1 MLRRAIAP
9 GALVAVLLA
18 SAAHAQAPAVQ
29 AREQGSLVLENV
41 PATPPEVREALR
53 RYQNARGA
61 GLADWMADGSI
72 LISTRFGQTSQLHR
86 VTQPGGMRTQ
96 LTFFDEPIGGA
107 SHVPKTPGKFLFA
120 RDVGG
125 AEYFQGYMAGLTGP
139 ETAITEPKT
148 RNTSFTFSQD
158 GKKLV
163 WSRVT
168 PGSGD
173 YDIMIMDVGDPA
185 SRKVAYKGT
194 GAMAPLA
201 FSPDGGK
208 VLLGRYLSVQ
218 QSQRLVLDLA
228 TGALTEL
235 NPGKKPISYGGGQF
249 TADGRAVLMLSD
261 EGSEVAK
268 LVSYDLATGKITTVA
283 DGGKWEVEAFD
294 LSDDG
299 RTLAYAINEDGASKV
314 VVRDFL
320 TKRAL
325 PQPRLPL
332 GVLTSLEFSP
342 DSQRLAIG
350 IAPATSPADV
360 WVWDLGPGVLTR
372 WTYSEMGGLD
382 PAAMVAPTLAR
393 FKSFDGL
400 DIPAWVYRPKSA
412 SASAKAPVIINIH
425 GGPEGQS
432 RPSFS
437 TAAQYWVN
445 ELGAAVIYPNV
456 RGSTGYGKTY
466 VSLDNGMKRRDSVKD
481 IGALL
486 DWIAKQPEL
495 DASKVVVYGGSYGGY
510 MTLASF
516 ADYNDR
522 LAGAVDIVGVSSW
535 LTFLANTEGYRRDL
549 RRAEYGDERD
559 PAMKAFLEKDSPIR
573 DVAKMKKP
581 LFVIAGYNDPRV
593 PWTEGRQVTDQAR
606 AAGADV
612 WWMMAKDEGHGFRK
626 KQNVDAQREAE
637 TLFLKKVFGRP

>member
-1 MLRRAIAP
+1 MLRRAIAL
-9 GALVAVLLA
+9 GALLLA
-18 SAAHAQAPAVQ
+18 SAASAQPAVQ
-29 AREQGSLVLENV
+29 AREQGSLVMENV

-53 RYQNARGA
+53 RYQNARSA
-61 GLADWMADGSI
+61 FFADWLADGSI
-72 LISTRFGQTSQLHR
+72 LVSTRFGQTSQLHR
-86 VTQPGGMRTQ
+86 VTQAGGQRTQ

-107 SHVPKTPGKFLFA
+107 THVPNAPGRFLFA

-125 AEYFQGYMAGLTGP
+125 GEYFQGYLASLTGP
-139 ETAITEPKT
+139 EVAVTEPKS
-148 RNTSFTFSQD
+148 RNTSFTFSKD
-158 GKKLV
+158 GKTLV

-173 YDIMIMDVGDPA
+173 YDIMAMDVADPA
-185 SRKVAYKGT
+185 SRKVAHKGT

-201 FSPDGGK
+201 FSPDGTK
-208 VLLGRYLSVQ
+208 VLLARYHSVQ
-218 QSQRLVLDLA
+218 YSQRLILDLA
-228 TGALTEL
+228 SGALTEIS
-235 NPGKKPISYGGGQF
+235 PGKKQVAYGGGQF

-261 EGSEVAK
+261 EGSDVAK
-268 LVSYDLATGKITTVA
+268 LVSYDLATQKFTTVA

-299 RTLAYAINEDGASKV
+299 RTLAYSINEDGASKV

-320 TKRAL
+320 TRRAL

-342 DSQRLAIG
+342 DSRRLAIG
-350 IAPATSPADV
+350 LAPATAPADV
-360 WVWDLGPGVLTR
+360 WVWDTLPGALTR

-382 PAAMVAPTLAR
+382 PAAMVQPTLAR

-400 DIPAWVYRPKSA
+400 EVPAWVYRPKA
-412 SASAKAPVIINIH
+412 PGKAPVIINMH

-466 VSLDNGMKRRDSVKD
+466 VSLDNATKRRDSVKD

-510 MTLASF
+510 MTLATF

-522 LAGAVDIVGVSSW
+522 LAGAIDIVGISNW
-535 LTFLANTEGYRRDL
+535 MTFLANTEGYRRDL

-559 PAMKAFLEKDSPIR
+559 PAIKAFLEKDSPIR

-581 LFVIAGYNDPRV
+581 LFVIAGFNDPRV
-593 PWTEGRQVTDQAR
+593 PWTEGRQMTDEAR
-606 AAGADV
+606 ANGVDV

-637 TLFLKKVFGRP
+637 TLFLKKVFGR